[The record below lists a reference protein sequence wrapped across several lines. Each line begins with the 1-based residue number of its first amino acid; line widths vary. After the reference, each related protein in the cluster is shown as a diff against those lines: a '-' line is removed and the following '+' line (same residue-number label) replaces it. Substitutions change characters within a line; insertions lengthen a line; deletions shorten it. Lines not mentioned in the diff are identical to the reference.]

1 MPLTL
6 SLTGGEI
13 APGQRQT
20 RTLRSGTLSIGR
32 APGNDWVLADPER
45 YLSKTHCIISAD
57 DGRYVLTDTSSNGI
71 FVNGAQRPTQ
81 RDSQVVLHDGDQLRI
96 STYVITVT
104 EIVDM
109 APAGR
114 DHGGGL
120 APHGGRETDGPL
132 NIDPLDD
139 PLGRAPDPAFRH
151 PIAHMP
157 APGRGDDPFD
167 MAGERER
174 RSADDDLFRGTAPAN
189 AWKGPTQS
197 DHAAPL
203 SHAFTAPKT
212 IPPANPADIDF
223 DALIGDLGQQSS
235 GVTAWTPLAPPA
247 APQPQAER
255 QISPDPDDWLPAQP
269 APVAAPAAR
278 PPPAAPLQA
287 PPAAAAV
294 VPPPA
299 PPAAQNT
306 FAEADDWLSAQ
317 PGPATAPAP
326 HPPAAHPPAA
336 HPPAAH
342 PPAAPPA
349 AAGAPSADAARALL
363 AAFLAGAGVPDL
375 HIDSADPEAT
385 LRAVGEVFRVMAGG
399 LREVLMSRAA
409 IKGEMRVEQTMISA
423 RNNNALKFSATTD
436 EAVASLLRSR
446 GPGYLPPLA
455 AAQQAFDDIKSHEIA
470 VVSGVQ
476 TALVALLRR
485 FDPDALEGRL
495 GRGMLDAVLPG
506 ARKAR
511 YWDAFRQTYGTIAR
525 EAEDD
530 FQAVFGR
537 EFAQAYIAQTRKD

>member
-13 APGQRQT
+13 PPGQRQT

-71 FVNGAQRPTQ
+71 YINGAQRATQ

-96 STYVITVT
+96 SSYVITLT
-104 EIVDM
+104 EIADM
-109 APAGR
+109 APARR
-114 DHGGGL
+114 DQGGGL
-120 APHGGRETDGPL
+120 APQGGRATDGPL
-132 NIDPLDD
+132 DIDPLDD

-167 MAGERER
+167 MASERER
-174 RSADDDLFRGTAPAN
+174 RSADDDLFRGAAPAN
-189 AWKGPTQS
+189 AWKGPTQN
-197 DHAAPL
+197 DHADPL
-203 SHAFTAPKT
+203 NQAFTAPKT
-212 IPPANPADIDF
+212 ILPANPADIDF
-223 DALIGDLGQQSS
+223 DALIGDLGPASS
-235 GVTAWTPLAPPA
+235 GPAAWAPLAPPA
-247 APQPQAER
+247 APRPQTER
-255 QISPDPDDWLPAQP
+255 QVVAEPDDW
-269 APVAAPAAR
+269 
-278 PPPAAPLQA
+278 
-287 PPAAAAV
+287 
-294 VPPPA
+294 
-299 PPAAQNT
+299 
-306 FAEADDWLSAQ
+306 
-317 PGPATAPAP
+317 
-326 HPPAAHPPAA
+326 
-336 HPPAAH
+336 PPAAH
-342 PPAAPPA
+342 PPAAPPQAPPAAQAVPPPAPPAAQHTFAEPDDWPASPPAAPPQAPPA
-349 AAGAPSADAARALL
+349 AAGAPSPDNARAAL
-363 AAFLAGAGVPDL
+363 AAFLAGAGLPDL
-375 HIDSADPEAT
+375 PLEAADPEAT
-385 LRAVGEVFRVMAGG
+385 LRAIGEVFRVMAGG

-436 EAVASLLRSR
+436 EAVAALLRSR

-476 TALVALLRR
+476 TALIALLRR

-495 GRGMLDAVLPG
+495 TRGMLDAVLPG

-530 FQAVFGR
+530 FQSVFGR
-537 EFAQAYIAQTRKD
+537 EFAQAYVAQTRKD

>member
-13 APGQRQT
+13 PPGQRQT

-71 FVNGAQRPTQ
+71 YINGAQRATQ

-96 STYVITVT
+96 SSYVITLT
-104 EIVDM
+104 EIADM
-109 APAGR
+109 APARR
-114 DHGGGL
+114 DQGGGL
-120 APHGGRETDGPL
+120 APQGGRATDGPL
-132 NIDPLDD
+132 DIDPLDD

-167 MAGERER
+167 MASERER
-174 RSADDDLFRGTAPAN
+174 RSADDDLFRGAAPAN
-189 AWKGPTQS
+189 AWKGPTQN
-197 DHAAPL
+197 DHADPL
-203 SHAFTAPKT
+203 NQAFTAPKT
-212 IPPANPADIDF
+212 ILPANPADIDF
-223 DALIGDLGQQSS
+223 DALIGDLGPASS
-235 GVTAWTPLAPPA
+235 GPAAWAPLAPPA
-247 APQPQAER
+247 APRPQTER
-255 QISPDPDDWLPAQP
+255 QVVAEPDDWPAS
-269 APVAAPAAR
+269 
-278 PPPAAPLQA
+278 PPAAPPQ
-287 PPAAAAV
+287 
-294 VPPPA
+294 
-299 PPAAQNT
+299 
-306 FAEADDWLSAQ
+306 
-317 PGPATAPAP
+317 
-326 HPPAAHPPAA
+326 
-336 HPPAAH
+336 
-342 PPAAPPA
+342 APPA
-349 AAGAPSADAARALL
+349 AAGAPSPDNARAAL
-363 AAFLAGAGVPDL
+363 AAFLAGAGLPDL
-375 HIDSADPEAT
+375 PLEAADPEAT
-385 LRAVGEVFRVMAGG
+385 LRAIGEVFRVMAGG

-436 EAVASLLRSR
+436 EAVAALLRSR

-476 TALVALLRR
+476 TALIALLRR

-495 GRGMLDAVLPG
+495 TRGMLDAVLPG

-530 FQAVFGR
+530 FQSVFGR
-537 EFAQAYIAQTRKD
+537 EFAQAYVAQTRKD